1 MTVREL
7 FYFACLKTHQ
17 IHLVQGDT
25 EESNILNQIGRAQF
39 NKYMGEEFDAIKFDK
54 EKINVKILSEKEM
67 LYQSAKRTGFEINLE
82 AIITK
87 DRCVDIFKEYNESNL
102 FKSDKEWADFKFR
115 TYSLNNSI
123 KNVRTL
129 IKAGGVFGSR
139 YIMARIKE
147 IHLIKLKYGLEF

>member
-1 MTVREL
+1 
-7 FYFACLKTHQ
+7 
-17 IHLVQGDT
+17 
-25 EESNILNQIGRAQF
+25 
-39 NKYMGEEFDAIKFDK
+39 MGEEFDAIKFDK
-54 EKINVKILSEKEM
+54 EKIDVKILSEKEM
-67 LYQSAKRTGFEINLE
+67 LHQAATRTGFEIKLE

-87 DRCVDIFKEYNESNL
+87 DRSVDIFKDYNEQNL
-102 FKSDKEWADFKFR
+102 FRSDKEWADFKFR

-147 IHLIKLKYGLEF
+147 LHLIKLKYGLEF